1 MLYVGLDYHLRT
13 SSICIMDQTGKIVKE
28 FKVPGGGEQTL
39 RELAKIEG
47 SWSICFEASCGY
59 GVLYDRLI
67 QMAAKVVVAHPGQLR
82 LIFKSKKKSDRVDA
96 RKLAQILLLG
106 QVPAVW
112 VPVQDVRNWREL
124 IEFRKALVNKR
135 TRVKNMIKALLRGC
149 ILGIARLSQP
159 SLPPKRQLKASLGE
173 ADAPSPS
180 PTPSLYP
187 RKGLWAKKGIDA
199 LLELKLPSPSD
210 VLRRE
215 LLVEELRSL
224 EVQIKR
230 VEKELDLRCEKHAGG
245 ELLMTVPGVGPRTA
259 EAVLAYIDDPSRFRR
274 NKQIGAYA
282 GLVPL
287 QDDSG
292 GSQRLGHITKEGPG
306 TLRWYLV
313 EAAWAAVRTSPSM
326 RAYYQRVRQGRKDRT
341 RIAIVSVA
349 HRLLRVMLSM
359 LKNGEEWRETAGVE
373 DTVRSTP
380 RGTRSVEDA
389 VR

>member
-13 SSICIMDQTGKIVKE
+13 SSACIMDQTGKIVKE
-28 FKVPGGGEQTL
+28 FKVDGGL
-39 RELAKIEG
+39 ELVLAEFARIKEP
-47 SWSICFEASCGY
+47 WSICFEASCGY
-59 GVLYDRLI
+59 GVVYDRLI
-67 QMAAKVVVAHPGQLR
+67 TMAAKVIVAHPGQLR
-82 LIFKSKKKSDRVDA
+82 LIFKSKKKRDRVDA
-96 RKLAQILLLG
+96 KKLAQVLLLG

-149 ILGIARLSQP
+149 VIQMARLSEP
-159 SLPPKRQLKASLGE
+159 GLR
-173 ADAPSPS
+173 
-180 PTPSLYP
+180 P

-199 LLELKLPSPSD
+199 LLELKLPSQTD
-210 VLRRE
+210 VLRRD
-215 LLVEELRSL
+215 LLVEELRGL
-224 EVQIKR
+224 EGQVKR

-245 ELLMTVPGVGPRTA
+245 ALLMTIPGVGARTA
-259 EAVLAYIDDPSRFRR
+259 EAALAYIDDPSRFGR
-274 NKQIGAYA
+274 NKQIGSYA

-306 TLRWYLV
+306 TLRWLLV
-313 EAAWAAVRTSPSM
+313 EAAWKSIRGSVSM
-326 RAYYQRVRQGRKDRT
+326 REYYQRVRQGRKDRT
-341 RIAIVSVA
+341 KIAIVATA

-380 RGTRSVEDA
+380 GGTKSVEDA